1 MNTEPLTSATE
12 QVLRSVLDHRAI
24 QLAFQPVV
32 QLHDG
37 LVRGYEALARFDHQ
51 HFTSPVHAFA
61 AANAAG
67 LGVDLELLAAQ
78 TAFQRLDDMPP
89 GAWLSINLSVEAITT
104 PAVTTL
110 LLEHAHRGITI
121 ELTEHTQVTDYHA
134 LNQIT
139 DTLRTAGILI
149 AVDDAGAGYASLS
162 HVLQLRPDII
172 KLDITLV
179 RDIDTDPIRTALARA
194 LATFARETGAML
206 IAEGIETHAEH
217 EKLRSLGIELGQ
229 GYYMARPGPLPSRH
243 IEPLL

>member
-1 MNTEPLTSATE
+1 M
-12 QVLRSVLDHRAI
+12 
-24 QLAFQPVV
+24 
-32 QLHDG
+32 
-37 LVRGYEALARFDHQ
+37 
-51 HFTSPVHAFA
+51 
-61 AANAAG
+61 
-67 LGVDLELLAAQ
+67 
-78 TAFQRLDDMPP
+78 
-89 GAWLSINLSVEAITT
+89 T

-110 LLEHAHRGITI
+110 LLTHAHRRITV

-134 LNQIT
+134 LNDIT
-139 DTLRTAGILI
+139 DQLRAAGILI

-217 EKLRSLGIELGQ
+217 EKLRSLGVELGQ
-229 GYYMARPGPLPSRH
+229 GYYMARPGPYPAATSTLLCTNAGRTPGRQPRPAAMRSAAWGAAAASTWWIRSRSSSAVKGFWISSMSWSTPCSAPSR
-243 IEPLL
+243 PWVYPDMKSTGSRGWL